1 MARRLALSLIPLF
14 VAVCLLCAVPCA
26 SADPANQGGDP
37 AAAPAASEVS
47 LPNAPCGDALA
58 WSFDAASGAL
68 TVSGSGPMYDWA
80 SSEDVPWR
88 AIRDQVTSVVV
99 GEGVTAVGD
108 RAFFGMRYLASV
120 SLPSTVASIGEGA
133 FGNALDL
140 GQIVLPAGLASIGD
154 AAFGMC
160 GLTSVAIPD
169 SVAQMGERV
178 FMSCPNLTEVVWS
191 AGLAEVPAWTFHGCG
206 LLASVSIPSGVQ
218 QIGTLAFYG
227 CTNLQRVFIPASVV
241 KIGDYAFS
249 DEVSSTVT
257 VYYGGTREAWPTLFD
272 PAVNAGI
279 AYAAIE
285 FEAAGLGTDA
295 STAAVSAGLAAY
307 AYRTDTLPAFYP
319 ASSADANT
327 ITTLYDLGGLY
338 VTNVS
343 DVVYGD
349 LDEAL
354 GSYRSETFSFDVYST
369 LPYDVVVDVYD
380 TNGEWAGSARVE
392 GHAGAQAGVTPE
404 SLGVS
409 YTDPSVSTL
418 THVTVTQPSPGYVL
432 LSANPA
438 QSMGTFYE
446 NAALCLVA
454 GVAQTYGGADDPAV
468 WEAVSDALVDGL
480 AAVLTDGEYPFGAD
494 ELRQTFSQAA
504 YDAAAS
510 YAVGS
515 TGAAAEA
522 LARSLAEVLDALAGV
537 EMVDGAAVDWRSQI
551 SSALGVDAAALAA
564 LDPSAGLGI
573 AAAPAF
579 GEGGALAAAV
589 ASLCSATGAPV
600 AVVGSSGRSSSVEM
614 AGVEVSYESGT
625 WESEVP
631 TVVLNVDEGADPPEV
646 ADADGTLLGFAAVDV
661 YDVFSLTADQQRR
674 DLAGSANVSLPVPA
688 GSRAEDCIVLRRV
701 SEGGTE
707 GAAVWEVVES
717 APRYGD
723 FGDPTFSTSAAGIYA
738 VVDTSTAYDAVAGND
753 ASADAIELP
762 ERRVEVYATAASLTV
777 DVGEQLGLV
786 CTLRGSDGQTLAW
799 DAPLVAVA
807 DGSVAQASAVGQGP
821 DEASYALTLTGL
833 SEGSTEVT
841 VTDAAS
847 GAAATFAVTV
857 GDGPGGYAYYLDDV
871 PAFYPDSFGEDE
883 LLTNFYN
890 VNGLYVSGYSATR
903 NTDGS
908 WAVSFDVY
916 NSRYYSGSV
925 DVYDA
930 DGTWVASR
938 RIEKYADISGLWDT
952 GESAVYLIRDLVGG
966 VALSYRADAGQQ
978 HTHVD
983 VTVPAGGR
991 LAISNAA
998 AQSPGAFL
1006 YNAAEFLMRGVE
1018 AMVDVAL
1025 GDVDCGVAADGV
1037 VDAVVADDAVREAFC
1052 EQFTKMAYGIGETAT
1067 TVGVAD
1073 AVEAMA
1079 NDVEGLF
1086 ADMGFDWKGVAQ
1098 AATGVAE
1105 GVFEAATGPVGA
1117 ALKGMFALTEI
1128 TNATVQAAQLCDGL
1142 NAPVVVL
1149 FDPDSTAA
1157 GVTIRGEAVVP
1168 TVG

>member
-108 RAFFGMRYLASV
+108 RAFFGMRYLADV

-154 AAFGMC
+154 AAFEMC

-392 GHAGAQAGVTPE
+392 GHAGA
-404 SLGVS
+404 
-409 YTDPSVSTL
+409 
-418 THVTVTQPSPGYVL
+418 
-432 LSANPA
+432 
-438 QSMGTFYE
+438 
-446 NAALCLVA
+446 
-454 GVAQTYGGADDPAV
+454 
-468 WEAVSDALVDGL
+468 
-480 AAVLTDGEYPFGAD
+480 
-494 ELRQTFSQAA
+494 
-504 YDAAAS
+504 
-510 YAVGS
+510 
-515 TGAAAEA
+515 
-522 LARSLAEVLDALAGV
+522 
-537 EMVDGAAVDWRSQI
+537 
-551 SSALGVDAAALAA
+551 
-564 LDPSAGLGI
+564 
-573 AAAPAF
+573 
-579 GEGGALAAAV
+579 
-589 ASLCSATGAPV
+589 
-600 AVVGSSGRSSSVEM
+600 
-614 AGVEVSYESGT
+614 
-625 WESEVP
+625 
-631 TVVLNVDEGADPPEV
+631 
-646 ADADGTLLGFAAVDV
+646 
-661 YDVFSLTADQQRR
+661 
-674 DLAGSANVSLPVPA
+674 
-688 GSRAEDCIVLRRV
+688 
-701 SEGGTE
+701 
-707 GAAVWEVVES
+707 
-717 APRYGD
+717 
-723 FGDPTFSTSAAGIYA
+723 
-738 VVDTSTAYDAVAGND
+738 
-753 ASADAIELP
+753 
-762 ERRVEVYATAASLTV
+762 
-777 DVGEQLGLV
+777 
-786 CTLRGSDGQTLAW
+786 
-799 DAPLVAVA
+799 
-807 DGSVAQASAVGQGP
+807 
-821 DEASYALTLTGL
+821 
-833 SEGSTEVT
+833 
-841 VTDAAS
+841 
-847 GAAATFAVTV
+847 
-857 GDGPGGYAYYLDDV
+857 
-871 PAFYPDSFGEDE
+871 
-883 LLTNFYN
+883 
-890 VNGLYVSGYSATR
+890 
-903 NTDGS
+903 
-908 WAVSFDVY
+908 
-916 NSRYYSGSV
+916 
-925 DVYDA
+925 
-930 DGTWVASR
+930 
-938 RIEKYADISGLWDT
+938 
-952 GESAVYLIRDLVGG
+952 
-966 VALSYRADAGQQ
+966 
-978 HTHVD
+978 
-983 VTVPAGGR
+983 
-991 LAISNAA
+991 
-998 AQSPGAFL
+998 
-1006 YNAAEFLMRGVE
+1006 
-1018 AMVDVAL
+1018 
-1025 GDVDCGVAADGV
+1025 
-1037 VDAVVADDAVREAFC
+1037 
-1052 EQFTKMAYGIGETAT
+1052 
-1067 TVGVAD
+1067 
-1073 AVEAMA
+1073 
-1079 NDVEGLF
+1079 
-1086 ADMGFDWKGVAQ
+1086 
-1098 AATGVAE
+1098 
-1105 GVFEAATGPVGA
+1105 
-1117 ALKGMFALTEI
+1117 
-1128 TNATVQAAQLCDGL
+1128 
-1142 NAPVVVL
+1142 
-1149 FDPDSTAA
+1149 
-1157 GVTIRGEAVVP
+1157 
-1168 TVG
+1168 